1 MKLFI
6 LALSLGSCLAFHSHR
21 GDTCLSDSDCL
32 SGGWEYCT
40 DEGICEHKDI
50 FPMKEL
56 ELWGMM
62 VVFGALWLANMG
74 GVGGGGMCV
83 PIGILF
89 FKLDAKNA
97 IALSNF
103 SIFLS
108 SAIRYI
114 LNAPAPHPLK
124 NGTGILVDLN
134 LAVIMLPLII
144 SGVSFGVM
152 LNMIMPDII
161 IVICFVG
168 LLSYLGYGVLKKG
181 LILFK
186 KETAA
191 KEEMG
196 KTKDIEMT
204 KQEN

>member
-1 MKLFI
+1 MGNQFI
-6 LALSLGSCLAFHSHR
+6 ILLLLGLTSAFHSRR
-21 GDTCLSDSDCL
+21 GDTCTIDSDCL

-40 DEGICEHKDI
+40 DAGKCEHKDI

-62 VVFGALWLANMG
+62 VVFGALILANMG
-74 GVGGGGMCV
+74 GVGGGGMVV
-83 PIGILF
+83 PIAILF

-114 LNAPAPHPLK
+114 LNAPLPHPLK

-161 IVICFVG
+161 IVIAFVG
-168 LLSYLGYGVLKKG
+168 LLMYLGYGVL
-181 LILFK
+181 
-186 KETAA
+186 
-191 KEEMG
+191 
-196 KTKDIEMT
+196 
-204 KQEN
+204 

>member
-1 MKLFI
+1 MKFLINAI
-6 LALSLGSCLAFHSHR
+6 LIVGVTFGFHSHR
-21 GDTCLSDSDCL
+21 GNTCASDSDCL
-32 SGGWEYCT
+32 GNGWEYCT
-40 DEGICEHKDI
+40 DVGLCEHKDI
-50 FPMKEL
+50 FPLKQL

-62 VVFGALWLANMG
+62 VIYAALWLANMG

-89 FKLDAKNA
+89 FKFDPKNA

-114 LNAPAPHPLK
+114 LNMPKPHPLK

-144 SGVSFGVM
+144 SGVSFGVI
-152 LNMIMPDII
+152 LNIIMPDLI
-161 IVICFVG
+161 IVICFVS
-168 LLSYLGYGVLKKG
+168 LLCYLGHGVFKKG
-181 LILFK
+181 
-186 KETAA
+186 
-191 KEEMG
+191 
-196 KTKDIEMT
+196 
-204 KQEN
+204 